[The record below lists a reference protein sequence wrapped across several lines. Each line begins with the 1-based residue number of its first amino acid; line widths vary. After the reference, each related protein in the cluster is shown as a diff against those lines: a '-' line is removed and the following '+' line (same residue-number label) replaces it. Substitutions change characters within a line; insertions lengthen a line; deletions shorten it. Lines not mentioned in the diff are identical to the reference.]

1 MRKAWLWGL
10 LWMLLV
16 SELRA
21 ATELSEAERY
31 EMAEGETLD
40 VNCHFDYLKYTYSK
54 KAWQRLIDGGKPVT
68 VAVIEK
74 PSGKPIQ
81 VQVGRITLEE
91 SPEHS
96 LLHVQMT
103 NLQVEDS
110 GLYRCVVYDPPIDPK
125 TLFFPVHLVVT
136 KDSLGTTASNE
147 NPVQNLPEITTVPPT
162 TTKASSLQYTSS
174 STMTQAPFRSIPVIS
189 TPGPG
194 VNFQNVTNVTR
205 VSVFSIVIPVACG
218 LLTKSLVFTVLLA
231 VTQKS
236 FGL

>member
-21 ATELSEAERY
+21 AAELSEAERY
-31 EMAEGETLD
+31 DMAEGETLD
-40 VNCHFDYLKYTYSK
+40 VNCHFDYVKYTYSK

-68 VAVIEK
+68 LAVIEK

-136 KDSLGTTASNE
+136 KGSLCSALSSPWPVDS
-147 NPVQNLPEITTVPPT
+147 
-162 TTKASSLQYTSS
+162 
-174 STMTQAPFRSIPVIS
+174 
-189 TPGPG
+189 
-194 VNFQNVTNVTR
+194 
-205 VSVFSIVIPVACG
+205 
-218 LLTKSLVFTVLLA
+218 
-231 VTQKS
+231 
-236 FGL
+236 